1 MACGVQSVSE
11 LVEKGEEKTF
21 EELRE
26 NFISTH

>member
-21 EELRE
+21 EDPED
-26 NFISTH
+26 NFVSTH